1 MDLESRIRYLEEQHR
16 RLDLATSQLETKRDV
31 DRSDKT
37 KLDLV
42 ELKKKKLAVRDELAA
57 LRKELYENQFELN
70 FSDYDR

>member
-1 MDLESRIRYLEEQHR
+1 LDLESRIRYLEEQHR

>member
-42 ELKKKKLAVRDELAA
+42 ELKKKKLTVRDELAA

>member
-1 MDLESRIRYLEEQHR
+1 MDLESKIRYLEEQHR

>member
-1 MDLESRIRYLEEQHR
+1 LDLESKIRYLEEQHR